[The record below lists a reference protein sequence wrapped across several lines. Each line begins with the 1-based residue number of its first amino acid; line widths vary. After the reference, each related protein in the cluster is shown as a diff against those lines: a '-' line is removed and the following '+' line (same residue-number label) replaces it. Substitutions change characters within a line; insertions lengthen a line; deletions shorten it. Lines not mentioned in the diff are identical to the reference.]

1 MSIAVT
7 KANFE
12 QEVLQSDLP
21 VLVDFWAYWCGPC
34 MAQTPILNE
43 IIMERPNQMKICK
56 VNIDTDLRLA
66 MTAEVRKFIAE
77 NPAEFD
83 PRKYLG
89 PGRDAIQAMV
99 QHKIKNVLNA
109 SHTL

>member
-1 MSIAVT
+1 MSISVT

-43 IIMERPNQMKICK
+43 IIMEHPNLMKICK
-56 VNIDTDLRLA
+56 VNIDEEFQLVGDYQVFSIPTLLFFRNGKLLKKLVGVQTKETILDLLKL
-66 MTAEVRKFIAE
+66 E
-77 NPAEFD
+77 D
-83 PRKYLG
+83 PE
-89 PGRDAIQAMV
+89 
-99 QHKIKNVLNA
+99 
-109 SHTL
+109 

>member
-43 IIMERPNQMKICK
+43 IIMEHPNLMKICK
-56 VNIDTDLRLA
+56 VNIDEEFQLVGDYQIFSIPTLLFFRNGKLLKKLVGVQTKETILDLLKLPD
-66 MTAEVRKFIAE
+66 AE
-77 NPAEFD
+77 
-83 PRKYLG
+83 
-89 PGRDAIQAMV
+89 
-99 QHKIKNVLNA
+99 
-109 SHTL
+109 

>member
-12 QEVLQSDLP
+12 QEVLHSDLP

-43 IIMERPNQMKICK
+43 IIMEHPNLMKICK
-56 VNIDTDLRLA
+56 VNIDEEFQLVGDYEVFSIPTLLFFRNGKLLKKLVGVQTKETILDLLKL
-66 MTAEVRKFIAE
+66 E
-77 NPAEFD
+77 D
-83 PRKYLG
+83 PE
-89 PGRDAIQAMV
+89 
-99 QHKIKNVLNA
+99 
-109 SHTL
+109 

>member
-43 IIMERPNQMKICK
+43 IIMEHPNLMKICK
-56 VNIDTDLRLA
+56 VNID
-66 MTAEVRKFIAE
+66 E
-77 NPAEFD
+77 EFQLVGDYQVFSIPTLLFFRNGKLLKKLVGVQTKETILVLLKLED
-83 PRKYLG
+83 PE
-89 PGRDAIQAMV
+89 
-99 QHKIKNVLNA
+99 
-109 SHTL
+109 

>member
-12 QEVLQSDLP
+12 QEVLHSELP

-43 IIMERPNQMKICK
+43 IIMEHPTLMKICK
-56 VNIDTDLRLA
+56 VNIDEEFQLVGDYQVFSIPTLLFFRHGKLLKKLVGVQTKETILDLLKLED
-66 MTAEVRKFIAE
+66 AE
-77 NPAEFD
+77 
-83 PRKYLG
+83 
-89 PGRDAIQAMV
+89 
-99 QHKIKNVLNA
+99 
-109 SHTL
+109 

>member
-12 QEVLQSDLP
+12 QEVLHSELP

-43 IIMERPNQMKICK
+43 IIMEHPNLMKICK
-56 VNIDTDLRLA
+56 VNIDEEFQLVGDYQVFSIPTLLFFRNGKLLKKLVGVQTKETILDLLKLPD
-66 MTAEVRKFIAE
+66 AE
-77 NPAEFD
+77 
-83 PRKYLG
+83 
-89 PGRDAIQAMV
+89 
-99 QHKIKNVLNA
+99 
-109 SHTL
+109 

>member
-12 QEVLQSDLP
+12 QEVLHSELP

-43 IIMERPNQMKICK
+43 IIMEHPNLMKICK
-56 VNIDTDLRLA
+56 VNIDEEFQLVGDYQVFSIPTLLFFRNGKLLKKLVGVQSKETILDLLKLTD
-66 MTAEVRKFIAE
+66 AE
-77 NPAEFD
+77 
-83 PRKYLG
+83 
-89 PGRDAIQAMV
+89 
-99 QHKIKNVLNA
+99 
-109 SHTL
+109 

>member
-12 QEVLQSDLP
+12 QEVLHSELP

-43 IIMERPNQMKICK
+43 IIMEHPNLMKICK
-56 VNIDTDLRLA
+56 VNIDEEFQQVGYYQVFSIPTLLFFRNGKLLKKLVGVQTKETILDLLKLED
-66 MTAEVRKFIAE
+66 AE
-77 NPAEFD
+77 
-83 PRKYLG
+83 
-89 PGRDAIQAMV
+89 
-99 QHKIKNVLNA
+99 
-109 SHTL
+109 

>member
-12 QEVLQSDLP
+12 QEVLHSELP

-43 IIMERPNQMKICK
+43 IIMEHPTLMKICK
-56 VNIDTDLRLA
+56 VNID
-66 MTAEVRKFIAE
+66 E
-77 NPAEFD
+77 EFW
-83 PRKYLG
+83 
-89 PGRDAIQAMV
+89 
-99 QHKIKNVLNA
+99 
-109 SHTL
+109 TC

>member
-43 IIMERPNQMKICK
+43 IIMEHPNLMKICK
-56 VNIDTDLRLA
+56 VNIDEEFQLVGDYQIFSIPTLLFFRNGKLLKKLVGVQSKETILDLLKLTD
-66 MTAEVRKFIAE
+66 AE
-77 NPAEFD
+77 
-83 PRKYLG
+83 
-89 PGRDAIQAMV
+89 
-99 QHKIKNVLNA
+99 
-109 SHTL
+109 

>member
-12 QEVLQSDLP
+12 QEVLHSELP

-43 IIMERPNQMKICK
+43 IIMEHPNLMKICK
-56 VNIDTDLRLA
+56 VNIDEEFQLVSDYQVFSIPTLLFFRNGKLLKKLVGVQTKETILDLLKLTD
-66 MTAEVRKFIAE
+66 AE
-77 NPAEFD
+77 
-83 PRKYLG
+83 
-89 PGRDAIQAMV
+89 
-99 QHKIKNVLNA
+99 
-109 SHTL
+109 

>member
-43 IIMERPNQMKICK
+43 IIMEHPNLMKICK
-56 VNIDTDLRLA
+56 VNIDEEFQLGMDDYQVFSIPTLLFFRNGKLLKKLVGVQSKEAILDLLKLPD
-66 MTAEVRKFIAE
+66 AE
-77 NPAEFD
+77 
-83 PRKYLG
+83 
-89 PGRDAIQAMV
+89 
-99 QHKIKNVLNA
+99 
-109 SHTL
+109 

>member
-34 MAQTPILNE
+34 MAKTPILNE

-56 VNIDTDLRLA
+56 VNIDEEFQLVGDYQIFSIPTLLFFRNGKLLKKLVGVQSKETILDLLKLTD
-66 MTAEVRKFIAE
+66 AE
-77 NPAEFD
+77 
-83 PRKYLG
+83 
-89 PGRDAIQAMV
+89 
-99 QHKIKNVLNA
+99 
-109 SHTL
+109 

>member
-21 VLVDFWAYWCGPC
+21 VLVDFWAYWCGPY

-56 VNIDTDLRLA
+56 VNIDEEFQLVGDYQIFSIPTLLFFRNGKLLKKLVGVQSKETILDLLKLTD
-66 MTAEVRKFIAE
+66 AE
-77 NPAEFD
+77 
-83 PRKYLG
+83 
-89 PGRDAIQAMV
+89 
-99 QHKIKNVLNA
+99 
-109 SHTL
+109 

>member
-56 VNIDTDLRLA
+56 VSIPTLLFFRNGKLLKKLVGVQSKETILDLLKLTD
-66 MTAEVRKFIAE
+66 AE
-77 NPAEFD
+77 
-83 PRKYLG
+83 
-89 PGRDAIQAMV
+89 
-99 QHKIKNVLNA
+99 
-109 SHTL
+109 

>member
-12 QEVLQSDLP
+12 QEVLHSELP

-43 IIMERPNQMKICK
+43 IIMEHPNLMKICK
-56 VNIDTDLRLA
+56 VNIDEDFQLVGDYEVFSIPTLLFFRNGKLLKKLVGVQTKETILDLLKLPD
-66 MTAEVRKFIAE
+66 AE
-77 NPAEFD
+77 
-83 PRKYLG
+83 
-89 PGRDAIQAMV
+89 
-99 QHKIKNVLNA
+99 
-109 SHTL
+109 

>member
-12 QEVLQSDLP
+12 QEVLHSELP

-43 IIMERPNQMKICK
+43 IIMEHPNLMKICK
-56 VNIDTDLRLA
+56 VNIDEEFQLVGDYQVFSIPTLLFFRNGKLLKKLVGVQTKETILDLLKL
-66 MTAEVRKFIAE
+66 E
-77 NPAEFD
+77 D
-83 PRKYLG
+83 PE
-89 PGRDAIQAMV
+89 
-99 QHKIKNVLNA
+99 
-109 SHTL
+109 

>member
-43 IIMERPNQMKICK
+43 IIMEHPNLMKICK
-56 VNIDTDLRLA
+56 VNTDEEFQLVDDYQVFSIPTLLFFRNGKLLKKLVGVQSKEA
-66 MTAEVRKFIAE
+66 ILDLLKLPDAE
-77 NPAEFD
+77 
-83 PRKYLG
+83 
-89 PGRDAIQAMV
+89 
-99 QHKIKNVLNA
+99 
-109 SHTL
+109 

>member
-43 IIMERPNQMKICK
+43 IIMEHPNLMKICK
-56 VNIDTDLRLA
+56 VNIDEEFQLVGDYQVFSIPTLLFFLSLIHISSFCWGCWSARSTLPYILP
-66 MTAEVRKFIAE
+66 TYAE
-77 NPAEFD
+77 NS
-83 PRKYLG
+83 R
-89 PGRDAIQAMV
+89 
-99 QHKIKNVLNA
+99 
-109 SHTL
+109 

>member
-43 IIMERPNQMKICK
+43 IIMEHPNLMKICK
-56 VNIDTDLRLA
+56 VNID
-66 MTAEVRKFIAE
+66 E
-77 NPAEFD
+77 EFQLVGDYQVFSIPTLLFFRNGKLLKKLVGVQTKETILGLLKLED
-83 PRKYLG
+83 PE
-89 PGRDAIQAMV
+89 
-99 QHKIKNVLNA
+99 
-109 SHTL
+109 

>member
-12 QEVLQSDLP
+12 QEVLHSDLP

-43 IIMERPNQMKICK
+43 IIMEHPNLMKICK
-56 VNIDTDLRLA
+56 VNIDEEFQLVSDYQVFSIPTLLFFRNGKLLKKLVGVQTNETILDLLKL
-66 MTAEVRKFIAE
+66 E
-77 NPAEFD
+77 D
-83 PRKYLG
+83 PE
-89 PGRDAIQAMV
+89 
-99 QHKIKNVLNA
+99 
-109 SHTL
+109 

>member
-43 IIMERPNQMKICK
+43 IIMEHPNLMKICK
-56 VNIDTDLRLA
+56 VNIDEEFQLVGDYQIFSIPTLLFFRNGKLLKKLVGVQTKETILDLLKLED
-66 MTAEVRKFIAE
+66 AE
-77 NPAEFD
+77 
-83 PRKYLG
+83 
-89 PGRDAIQAMV
+89 
-99 QHKIKNVLNA
+99 
-109 SHTL
+109 

>member
-12 QEVLQSDLP
+12 QEVLHSDLP

-43 IIMERPNQMKICK
+43 IIMEHPNLMKICK
-56 VNIDTDLRLA
+56 VNIDEEFQLVGDYQVFSIPTLLFFRNGKLLKKLVGVQTKETILDLLKL
-66 MTAEVRKFIAE
+66 EE
-77 NPAEFD
+77 PE
-83 PRKYLG
+83 
-89 PGRDAIQAMV
+89 
-99 QHKIKNVLNA
+99 
-109 SHTL
+109 

>member
-12 QEVLQSDLP
+12 QEVLHSELP

-43 IIMERPNQMKICK
+43 IIMEHPNLMKICK
-56 VNIDTDLRLA
+56 VNIDEEFQLVSDYQIFSIPTLLFFRNGKLLKKLVGVQSKETILDLLKLED
-66 MTAEVRKFIAE
+66 AE
-77 NPAEFD
+77 
-83 PRKYLG
+83 
-89 PGRDAIQAMV
+89 
-99 QHKIKNVLNA
+99 
-109 SHTL
+109 

>member
-43 IIMERPNQMKICK
+43 IIMEHPNLIKICK
-56 VNIDTDLRLA
+56 VNIDEEFQLVGDYQVFSIPTLLFFRNGKLLKKLVGVQTKETILDLLKLPD
-66 MTAEVRKFIAE
+66 AE
-77 NPAEFD
+77 
-83 PRKYLG
+83 
-89 PGRDAIQAMV
+89 
-99 QHKIKNVLNA
+99 
-109 SHTL
+109 

>member
-12 QEVLQSDLP
+12 QEVLHSELP

-43 IIMERPNQMKICK
+43 IIMEHPNLMKICK
-56 VNIDTDLRLA
+56 VNIDEEFQLVGDYQVFSIPTLLFFRNGKLLKKLVGVQTKETILDLLKLED
-66 MTAEVRKFIAE
+66 AE
-77 NPAEFD
+77 
-83 PRKYLG
+83 
-89 PGRDAIQAMV
+89 
-99 QHKIKNVLNA
+99 
-109 SHTL
+109 

>member
-34 MAQTPILNE
+34 MAQTPILNA

-56 VNIDTDLRLA
+56 VNIDEEFQLVGDYQIFSIPTLLFFRNGKLLKKLVGVQSKETILDLLKLTD
-66 MTAEVRKFIAE
+66 AE
-77 NPAEFD
+77 
-83 PRKYLG
+83 
-89 PGRDAIQAMV
+89 
-99 QHKIKNVLNA
+99 
-109 SHTL
+109 

>member
-56 VNIDTDLRLA
+56 VNIDEEPGLA
-66 MTAEVRKFIAE
+66 QRFGVMSIPTVALIRGGKLEKTSVGYRTRE
-77 NPAEFD
+77 QLEEM
-83 PRKYLG
+83 L
-89 PGRDAIQAMV
+89 
-99 QHKIKNVLNA
+99 
-109 SHTL
+109 

>member
-43 IIMERPNQMKICK
+43 IIMEHPNLMKICK
-56 VNIDTDLRLA
+56 VNIDEEFQLVGDYQVFSIPTLLFFRNGKLLKKLVGVQTKETILDLLKLPD
-66 MTAEVRKFIAE
+66 AE
-77 NPAEFD
+77 
-83 PRKYLG
+83 
-89 PGRDAIQAMV
+89 
-99 QHKIKNVLNA
+99 
-109 SHTL
+109 

>member
-12 QEVLQSDLP
+12 QEVLHSELP

-43 IIMERPNQMKICK
+43 ISMERPYQMKICK
-56 VNIDTDLRLA
+56 VNIDEEFQLVSDYQIFSIPTLLFFRNGKVLKKLVGVQSKETILDLLKLPD
-66 MTAEVRKFIAE
+66 AE
-77 NPAEFD
+77 
-83 PRKYLG
+83 
-89 PGRDAIQAMV
+89 
-99 QHKIKNVLNA
+99 
-109 SHTL
+109 

>member
-12 QEVLQSDLP
+12 QDVLHSELP

-43 IIMERPNQMKICK
+43 IIMEHPNLMKICK
-56 VNIDTDLRLA
+56 VNIDEEFQLVGDYEVFSIPTLLFFRNGKLLKKLVGVQTKETILDLLKLPD
-66 MTAEVRKFIAE
+66 AE
-77 NPAEFD
+77 
-83 PRKYLG
+83 
-89 PGRDAIQAMV
+89 
-99 QHKIKNVLNA
+99 
-109 SHTL
+109 